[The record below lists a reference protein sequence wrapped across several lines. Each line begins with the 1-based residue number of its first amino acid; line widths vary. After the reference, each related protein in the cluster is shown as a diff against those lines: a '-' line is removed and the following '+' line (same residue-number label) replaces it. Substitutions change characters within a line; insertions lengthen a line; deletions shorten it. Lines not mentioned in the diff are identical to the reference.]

1 VLAFAVTLAL
11 IAGFLCGLAPGL
23 RFSRAEATTVL
34 LPGARSVGGGIRG
47 NRTHAFLV
55 GAQVALTLLL
65 LSAGGAVAEGFLRL
79 TGVPLGYDPR
89 NTLVIGIPL
98 RDNTYTN
105 WEQRAAYFDQ
115 LRQSIAALPGVRSA
129 AISTSAT
136 PPASG
141 LETAIAIA
149 SSSATKGTI
158 AADEQHVRLSMV
170 SPEYFSLLGIPMLA
184 GRIWNQTETMRA
196 APVAVVNETMA
207 RHYWANT
214 TALGQSL
221 RIPDLK
227 SRPFRI
233 VPPSAAQSFQIVG
246 VVADARNDGLGQAV
260 RPAVYIPYTF
270 DLEVY
275 TQILV
280 RTNGSLASVYRAV
293 REQVR
298 NIDADQQVE
307 GHGEIVSLE
316 GVVTRQEE
324 WQQAHLATILLGGL
338 GLLALALAS
347 VGLYSVVSYGVA
359 QRSNE
364 FAIRVALGAQ
374 RRHVLQLVFTSV
386 GASIGG
392 GLLAGILLHFYASK
406 LLVHWADVG
415 ASSPLILLKAT
426 LLFLAAAAIAC
437 LFPVRQAT
445 SIDPMQ
451 ALRRQ

>member
-1 VLAFAVTLAL
+1 VLAFAVTFAL
-11 IAGFLCGLAPGL
+11 IAGLLCGLAPAL
-23 RFSRAEATTVL
+23 RLSRAEATSVL
-34 LPGARSVGGGIRG
+34 LSGARSVGGGIRA

-65 LSAGGAVAEGFLRL
+65 LNAGGAVAEGFLRL
-79 TGVPLGYDPR
+79 TRAPLGYDPR
-89 NTLVIGIPL
+89 NILVIGIPL
-98 RDNTYTN
+98 HDNTYMT

-115 LRQSIAALPGVRSA
+115 LRHSVAALPGVLSA
-129 AISTSAT
+129 AISTRAT

-141 LETAIAIA
+141 LETGIAIA
-149 SSSATKGTI
+149 SRSATKGTF
-158 AADEQHVRLSMV
+158 AADEQQARLSMV
-170 SPEYFSLLGIPMLA
+170 SPEYFSLLRIPLLA
-184 GRIWNQTETMRA
+184 GRIWDQTEAMRA
-196 APVAVVNETMA
+196 APVAVINETMA
-207 RHYWANT
+207 RHYWGHAS
-214 TALGQSL
+214 ALGQSL

-227 SRPFRI
+227 SQPFRI
-233 VPPSAAQSFQIVG
+233 VPASAAQSFQIVG

-260 RPAVYIPYTF
+260 RPAVYVPYTF

-275 TQILV
+275 TEILV
-280 RTNGSLASVYRAV
+280 HTNGSLASVFRAV

-316 GVVTRQEE
+316 EVVTRQDE
-324 WQQAHLATILLGGL
+324 WQQAHLATILLGGF

-359 QRSNE
+359 QRTNE
-364 FAIRVALGAQ
+364 FGIRVALGAQ

-386 GASIGG
+386 GASVGCGI
-392 GLLAGILLHFYASK
+392 LAGILLSFYASK
-406 LLVHWADVG
+406 LLVRWTEVG
-415 ASSPLILLKAT
+415 ATNPIIVLNAT
-426 LLFLAAAAIAC
+426 SLFLAAAAIAC
-437 LFPVRQAT
+437 LLPARQAT